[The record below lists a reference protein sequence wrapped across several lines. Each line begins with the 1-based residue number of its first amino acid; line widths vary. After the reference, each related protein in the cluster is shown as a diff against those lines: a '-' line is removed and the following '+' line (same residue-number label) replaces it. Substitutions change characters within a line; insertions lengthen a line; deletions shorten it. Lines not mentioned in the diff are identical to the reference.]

1 MKPLSNVTDPAV
13 VKALAH
19 PLRVRILGILE
30 HRTASPSELAGE
42 LGAPLGNVSYHV
54 RQLERFGLIKLVK
67 EAPRRGA
74 VEHYFK
80 LDMRPRVSD
89 EGWSRAPSVV
99 KEALSSAVISQIGEQ
114 VSAAAG
120 AGGFEREDIRLSR
133 LPLGLD
139 DRGFKAAAAEVERL
153 AEALRRIEEASQ
165 KRLARNGSEPQTN
178 ALAVLMLFEA
188 GPSSSPLPTGKR
200 KGSRGKGKRSRAR
213 TTAKDNG

>member
-30 HRTASPSELAGE
+30 HRTASPNELATE
-42 LGAPLGNVSYHV
+42 LDAPLGNVSYHV

-74 VEHYFK
+74 VEHYYK
-80 LDMRPRVSD
+80 LEMRPRVSD

-114 VSAAAG
+114 VSAAAED
-120 AGGFEREDIRLSR
+120 GGFDRDDIRLSR
-133 LPLGLD
+133 LPLRLD
-139 DRGFKAAAAEVERL
+139 DRGFKAAAAQIERV
-153 AEALRRIEEASQ
+153 AETLRRIEEASQ

-188 GPSSSPLPTGKR
+188 GEASSPLPT
-200 KGSRGKGKRSRAR
+200 GKGKRSRAR
-213 TTAKDNG
+213 AQATAKDKS